1 VSVMVDSATAPA
13 QRAGEPVLAIED
25 LRTYFY
31 TREGVVRAVDG
42 VSFALQAGETLG
54 VVGESGCGKSITALS
69 VLRLIQSP
77 PGRIVGGEIRFK
89 GRNLLDLGETEMR
102 ALRGNQISMI
112 FQEPMTSLNPVLNI
126 GYQISET
133 LMLHQGMSK
142 TQALARAVDM
152 LTLVRIP
159 EAERRVRQYPHELS
173 GGMRQRVMIA
183 MALACNPQ
191 VLIADEPTT
200 ALDVTIQA
208 QILHLIQEL
217 KEKLGTA
224 VILITHDLGV
234 VAETAQRV
242 IVMYAGRHVEAATV
256 DDLFATPLHP
266 YTRGLIAAVPRLGSS
281 LEAKHRKLA
290 EIPGMVPS
298 LREPVAGCTFAPRC
312 PHATD
317 RCRVEYP
324 PIEDAG
330 RGHLVACWNWRSV
343 AAQGKPA

>member
-1 VSVMVDSATAPA
+1 MVDSATAPA

>member
-1 VSVMVDSATAPA
+1 
-13 QRAGEPVLAIED
+13 
-25 LRTYFY
+25 
-31 TREGVVRAVDG
+31 
-42 VSFALQAGETLG
+42 
-54 VVGESGCGKSITALS
+54 
-69 VLRLIQSP
+69 
-77 PGRIVGGEIRFK
+77 
-89 GRNLLDLGETEMR
+89 
-102 ALRGNQISMI
+102 
-112 FQEPMTSLNPVLNI
+112 
-126 GYQISET
+126 
-133 LMLHQGMSK
+133 
-142 TQALARAVDM
+142 
-152 LTLVRIP
+152 
-159 EAERRVRQYPHELS
+159 
-173 GGMRQRVMIA
+173 
-183 MALACNPQ
+183 
-191 VLIADEPTT
+191 
-200 ALDVTIQA
+200 
-208 QILHLIQEL
+208 
-217 KEKLGTA
+217 
-224 VILITHDLGV
+224 